1 MRGIKAV
8 ISQSHKLKRAQTSE
22 PQPRSQ
28 GSLLPIPTNVRLPF
42 THSTIPGEKWGLL
55 VVYVPTEPRNKVA
68 LKL

>member
-8 ISQSHKLKRAQTSE
+8 ISQSLKLKRAQTSE

-42 THSTIPGEKWGLL
+42 THSTKKMGTTRSLRPYG
-55 VVYVPTEPRNKVA
+55 T
-68 LKL
+68 